1 MESPVKSTTLSAYQ
15 EWTKMLTNMES
26 AIKEMT
32 KEERANLEV
41 RHQKNKSLL
50 EALKDL
56 GYKMTAAVFEEVELT
71 NSLQALR
78 DQRQSIG
85 HCINQAKENADK
97 LRKDVASK
105 KTLLDKLL
113 HKKSKTQARL
123 DKVTED
129 LRETRL
135 ELEQRTRELQVKQAE
150 TLSCRSELESVCAA
164 MTKLKADRR
173 AVELE
178 AKRQENLV
186 EEATA
191 HLEETKR
198 RLACAQERL
207 DETLKAQKDA
217 TAQVKWAWTCLPQSN
232 EVIPLTCEPPTFVGG
247 KLKKP
252 KALPPLNSPLN
263 SPLNPP
269 LKGKWRRPPGK
280 TNKIVPLLSDE
291 VGDTLTSTGLSS
303 ASLPSLPG
311 STLIEI

>member
-1 MESPVKSTTLSAYQ
+1 VQ
-15 EWTKMLTNMES
+15 
-26 AIKEMT
+26 I
-32 KEERANLEV
+32 LEV

-78 DQRQSIG
+78 DQRQSIR

-129 LRETRL
+129 LRETQL
-135 ELEQRTRELQVKQAE
+135 ELELMTKELNAKQAE
-150 TLSCRSELESVCAA
+150 MFRCRSELESVCAA

-198 RLACAQERL
+198 RLACAQERM
-207 DETLKAQKDA
+207 DETLKAKNDA
-217 TAQVKWAWTCLPQSN
+217 AAQVKWAWTCLPQSD
-232 EVIPLTCEPPTFVGG
+232 EVIPLTLSSSSGSPTPTT
-247 KLKKP
+247 KLKPP
-252 KALPPLNSPLN
+252 KLLPAL
-263 SPLNPP
+263 
-269 LKGKWRRPPGK
+269 RRRFQPRAG
-280 TNKIVPLLSDE
+280 TNKVVPLLNDKLL
-291 VGDTLTSTGLSS
+291 GDTLTSTGLSS

-311 STLIEI
+311 SLVGI